1 MAQHPDPE
9 QQHPAP
15 EQQHLA
21 PEQQHPDPEQRVSAV
36 PTERFEA
43 LREAYRCHFANPR
56 RERAFLHATGFT
68 IGFAGCRLV
77 THAIRAQRGPFRNM
91 SLGGRHLHHSTP
103 GIIGQI
109 TLGYLWTWQ
118 VAVGTDPHRRAA
130 SRAAALTAGLAT
142 ALTLDEFA
150 LWFDLADDYWDKQGR
165 KSVDAVVLFWGVSAM
180 LLTGRGVVSEC
191 GRALRD
197 LEGRRAQ

>member
-1 MAQHPDPE
+1 VVSHPDPE
-9 QQHPAP
+9 HPA
-15 EQQHLA
+15 A
-21 PEQQHPDPEQRVSAV
+21 AV
-36 PTERFEA
+36 PERFA
-43 LREAYRCHFANPR
+43 LGDAYRRHFSNPR

-77 THAIRAQRGPFRNM
+77 THAIRAQRGPFRNL
-91 SLGGRHLHHSTP
+91 SVGGRHLHHSTP

-109 TLGYLWTWQ
+109 ILGYLWTWQ
-118 VAVGTDPHRRAA
+118 VAVGADPHHRGA

-150 LWFDLADDYWDKQGR
+150 LWFDLSDDYWTKQGR
-165 KSVDAVVLFWGVSAM
+165 KSIDAVVLFWGASAM

-191 GRALRD
+191 ARALREI
-197 LEGRRAQ
+197 EGLRAQ

>member
-1 MAQHPDPE
+1 VAQPPDPN
-9 QQHPAP
+9 QLPR
-15 EQQHLA
+15 
-21 PEQQHPDPEQRVSAV
+21 DPEQRGSAAAERYPAI

-43 LREAYRCHFANPR
+43 LREAYRCHFENPR

-118 VAVGTDPHRRAA
+118 VAVGVDPHRRAA
-130 SRAAALTAGLAT
+130 SRVASLTAGLAT

-150 LWFDLADDYWDKQGR
+150 LWFDLADDYWDQQGR
-165 KSVDAVVLFWGVSAM
+165 KSIDAVVLFWGASAM
-180 LLTGRGVVSEC
+180 LLTGRGVVTEC
-191 GRALRD
+191 AKALRD
-197 LEGRRAQ
+197 LEHLGAE